1 MPNWCLNRVTVSNRN
16 VRIINEIIRAWYS
29 GDLLEEFV
37 HCLENDAVANEAPNA
52 TANRSRTFHFTSH
65 PEYWRRWGVQHWGRS
80 WNRFVEDNHLEI
92 VSPTKVRLTCET
104 RWSPPLDLF
113 DRWVDLKCNVRA
125 WFSVFE
131 TGLTGGYANRAIAS
145 LRSDQMYR
153 PAQHR
158 TTSLKVP

>member
-52 TANRSRTFHFTSH
+52 TANRSRTLHFTSH

-80 WNRFVEDNHLEI
+80 WNHFVEDNHLEI
-92 VSPTKVRLTCET
+92 VSPTKVRLTCELVGHL
-104 RWSPPLDLF
+104 RWI
-113 DRWVDLKCNVRA
+113 C
-125 WFSVFE
+125 
-131 TGLTGGYANRAIAS
+131 LTVGSI
-145 LRSDQMYR
+145 
-153 PAQHR
+153 
-158 TTSLKVP
+158 